1 MLANT
6 IKELIRKD
14 IHKMSNLPGITAG
27 WVSDKADL
35 ADIYKLRYNVMV
47 RDAKQNPFP
56 TPHYC
61 IHGDEFRDTYDEL
74 PTTSHYLVRKN
85 GVAVAAHRLINGNH
99 IPFEIEKYKWFPLN
113 EHTLAT
119 HKAPNN
125 IVEPTR
131 VVACR
136 SIRGRHYTV
145 MMLTASFLKIHDEKY
160 ESILG
165 IVNADTSHLISHYK
179 KFMPTLNQISR
190 EKFAVP
196 EFATGRYSHA
206 FNLYIGATE
215 AERNTFIYKTVFPC
229 ALMYKSLYLRRS

>member
-1 MLANT
+1 MLAKT
-6 IKELIRKD
+6 IKKLIRED
-14 IHKMSNLPGITAG
+14 INKMSNLPGINAG
-27 WVSDKADL
+27 WVSNKADL

-56 TPHYC
+56 ASHYC

-85 GVAVAAHRLINGNH
+85 GVAVASHRLINGNH
-99 IPFEIEKYKWFPLN
+99 TPVEIEKYKWFDLCASLRTS
-113 EHTLAT
+113 HTNV
-119 HKAPNN
+119 KN

-136 SIRGRHYTV
+136 SIRGEFYTQL
-145 MMLTASFLKIHDEKY
+145 MLAASLLKIHDDKY

-165 IVNADTSHLISHYK
+165 VVNADAKHLMNHYT
-179 KFMPTLNQISR
+179 KFMPSLNCVSR

-196 EFATGRYSHA
+196 EFVPGRYSQA

-215 AERNTFIYKTVFPC
+215 KERDTFIYTTILPC
-229 ALMYKSLYLRRS
+229 AFMYKSTYLRS